1 MSALVCECVCERE
14 REREVY
20 AHMYVCVCLFVWEA
34 ESNSAEIIL
43 NPTSEDIRNEGNS
56 PVYPATVGQAIIL
69 IDPEQKL

>member
-1 MSALVCECVCERE
+1 MYLCVSVCERV